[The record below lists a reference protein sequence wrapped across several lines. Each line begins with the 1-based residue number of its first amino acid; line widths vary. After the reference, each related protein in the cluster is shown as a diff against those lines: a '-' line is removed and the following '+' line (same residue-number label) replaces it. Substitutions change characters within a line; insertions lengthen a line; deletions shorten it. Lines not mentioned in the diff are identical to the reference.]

1 MAQDYQQSIGG
12 GLSYGEK
19 LNGKSDFWGWTIDY
33 SRAFDNGWSITT
45 SLAWDKETEPKR
57 NKEDKVTRSY
67 TPTFVWSYPIH
78 RRWSAGLG
86 FGKGIINDD
95 NRDEEYRWVDW
106 DKEWSVGGTVL
117 FHLWQSGRHNLN
129 LASALEYDLSE
140 GSPQLSFDINYAWDF

>member
-57 NKEDKVTRSY
+57 DRK
-67 TPTFVWSYPIH
+67 
-78 RRWSAGLG
+78 
-86 FGKGIINDD
+86 
-95 NRDEEYRWVDW
+95 
-106 DKEWSVGGTVL
+106 SVV
-117 FHLWQSGRHNLN
+117 
-129 LASALEYDLSE
+129 
-140 GSPQLSFDINYAWDF
+140 